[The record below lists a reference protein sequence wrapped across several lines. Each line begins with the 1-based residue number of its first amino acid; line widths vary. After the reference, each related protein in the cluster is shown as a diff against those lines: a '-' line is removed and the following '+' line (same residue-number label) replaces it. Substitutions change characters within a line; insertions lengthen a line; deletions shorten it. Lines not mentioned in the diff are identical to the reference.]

1 MNLRVAL
8 EQAVAKEARLAQERK
23 EAWDKDPG
31 NTGIAHNIFN
41 AWGYHDAFQ
50 AWERARNKRI
60 ALEQELGVKS

>member
-1 MNLRVAL
+1 VNIRVAL
-8 EQAVAKEARLAQERK
+8 EQARAIEARLASERQL
-23 EAWDKDPG
+23 AWDKDPG

-60 ALEQELGVKS
+60 ALERELGAL